1 MENKKKSTLTPE
13 QEDEMNKMLK
23 PVQEI
28 CVKCKKEITYW
39 DTKVIVNGNKYHT
52 ACFKCSLCGKQMTVQ
67 THFKADGEL
76 FCEKCYKETKAK
88 KCSHCGTIIG
98 KQPTVTGPD
107 GNIYLKTCFKCA
119 KCDKVIEG
127 GFHVNKNGKPEH
139 TDCNS
144 PSGAVGNCIDCKK
157 GLSGVKF
164 FPLPDGTKACEECYK
179 AKHCN
184 NCSRCKEPI
193 IKGAVKKI
201 KELKFHQDC
210 FVCNKCGISLDGRRI
225 KIKDRA
231 LICREGCPGET
242 PKAEETKSDKS
253 KTEERNAD
261 KTKAK
266 ETDATPSKTEEKK
279 SVGAQ
284 ADEENKDTEE

>member
-1 MENKKKSTLTPE
+1 MG
-13 QEDEMNKMLK
+13 
-23 PVQEI
+23 
-28 CVKCKKEITYW
+28 

-88 KCSHCGTIIG
+88 KCSQCGTIIG
-98 KQPTVTGPD
+98 KQPSVTGPD

-119 KCDKVIEG
+119 KCDKLIEG

-139 TDCNS
+139 TDCKA
-144 PSGAVGNCIDCKK
+144 PSGAVGSCIDCKK
-157 GLSGVKF
+157 RLSGVKF
-164 FPLPDGTKACEECYK
+164 FPLPDGTKACEECYT
-179 AKHCN
+179 AKH
-184 NCSRCKEPI
+184 
-193 IKGAVKKI
+193 
-201 KELKFHQDC
+201 
-210 FVCNKCGISLDGRRI
+210 CNKCGISMDGRRI

-242 PKAEETKSDKS
+242 AKTEEAKSDKS
-253 KTEERNAD
+253 KTEAADAD

-266 ETDATPSKTEEKK
+266 EANATQSKPEERK
-279 SVGAQ
+279 SVGVGVQ
-284 ADEENKDTEE
+284 ADEENKDTKE